1 MSLKRLG
8 LLLGAVIAACA
19 IVWAARS
26 LAVAPKRPA
35 PPGPPARAVPASA
48 DEAMSMLLAASM
60 DPYADRTVLLT
71 LLNALP
77 LGERA
82 SWWERLAAA
91 MVGMDPEVSAGFR
104 REIGFLALDTGHL
117 DAAWSILLPVADCDH
132 CPPMDRL
139 DALRLL
145 DQYTPDTDSRRR
157 DLSDRV
163 VAEANRLLNASV
175 PSKVGLP
182 IIWSATL
189 RLRNE
194 GHTAESIQ
202 MQELYLRRFS
212 DLVGPAQVIVC
223 QGNLAYDLERV
234 GRLDDARALF
244 LKVAEHHSGPVL
256 TFDRA
261 NALVHAAR
269 AGSPAEAVALLEGV
283 MQDPTELP
291 SRSTAMLGLELVL
304 TYIKLRQPDN
314 ALATAERVW
323 REIGPG
329 APPSQQVDP
338 TAGSFTAHQ
347 QECATLV
354 FYHASEA
361 AAAAGRR
368 AEADMWTRRA
378 IQIAPNS
385 PTAQALRRSL
395 GE

>member
-1 MSLKRLG
+1 MPSKRLG
-8 LLLGAVIAACA
+8 LVLGVVVVACVM
-19 IVWAARS
+19 VWGVWTMG
-26 LAVAPKRPA
+26 LPPKRAVPSVPA
-35 PPGPPARAVPASA
+35 ARAVPASA

-60 DPYADRTVLLT
+60 DPYADRTALLT

-91 MVGMDPEVSAGFR
+91 MVWMDPEGSAGFR

-132 CPPMDRL
+132 CHPMDRL

-163 VAEANRLLNASV
+163 VAEANRLLNAPE

-182 IIWSATL
+182 IIWSAML
-189 RLRNE
+189 RLGNE
-194 GHTAESIQ
+194 GRTPDSIQ
-202 MQELYLRRFS
+202 MREVYIRRFA
-212 DLVGPAQVIVC
+212 DVVGPAAMIGTE
-223 QGNLAYDLERV
+223 GNQAYDLESI
-234 GRLDDARALF
+234 GRLDEARPLF
-244 LKVAEHHSGPVL
+244 LKIAEYNNGPVL
-256 TFDRA
+256 TFARA
-261 NALVHAAR
+261 NALAHAAG
-269 AGSPAEAVALLEGV
+269 AGTPAEAVVLLEGV
-283 MQDPTELP
+283 IQDPNVVP
-291 SRSTAMLGLELVL
+291 SASTAMVGLELVL
-304 TYIKLRQPDN
+304 AYLKLNQPEN
-314 ALATAERVW
+314 VLATAERVW
-323 REIGPG
+323 QAIGPD
-329 APPSQQVDP
+329 APPNQRVDP
-338 TAGSFTAHQ
+338 TAGSFTEVVQSRASMV
-347 QECATLV
+347 C
-354 FYHASEA
+354 YHASEA